1 MSGTQKLGS
10 VEGDPPDMV
19 TVHVHV
25 DGGDGAGSSVR
36 MLRVS
41 QLPGAKGDGGGEGGG
56 GEGGGGVGGGGD
68 GGGGD
73 GGQCTSG

>member
-41 QLPGAKGDGGGEGGG
+41 QLPGAKGDGGGGGMG
-56 GEGGGGVGGGGD
+56 
-68 GGGGD
+68 
-73 GGQCTSG
+73 